1 MISSV
6 RALIVAQIVS
16 MVVAVT
22 VVMVGAPSVVRAH
35 EGHGDHRHDGAA
47 SVARHVWHPV
57 TFAGW
62 VLTGI
67 VLAMSIAAVGYVV
80 VHLQRRRAAMLRRH

>member
-1 MISSV
+1 MIASV
-6 RALIVAQIVS
+6 RALIVSVTI
-16 MVVAVT
+16 AVM

-47 SVARHVWHPV
+47 SVARTVWHPV

-62 VLTGI
+62 VLTGM
-67 VLAMSIAAVGYVV
+67 VLAGLIVVIGYVV
-80 VHLQRRRAAMLRRH
+80 VNLQRRRVAMLRRH